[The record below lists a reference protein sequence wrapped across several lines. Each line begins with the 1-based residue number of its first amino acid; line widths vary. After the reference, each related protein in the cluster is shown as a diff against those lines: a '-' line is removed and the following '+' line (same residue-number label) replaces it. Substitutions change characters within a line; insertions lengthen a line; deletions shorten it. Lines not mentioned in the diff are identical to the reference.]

1 MASQFDNS
9 EAGVI
14 GWARSVERVGNDE
27 RLLLDLAQFFVEDAP
42 ALLIAV
48 DDALQQGDAE
58 QLAISAHSL
67 KGLASNFDAE
77 ACVTA
82 ARAVEERALA
92 RDLATAANGV
102 PELKRAVASVTQAL
116 QTRIAVP

>member
-1 MASQFDNS
+1 MAAQSDNAES
-9 EAGVI
+9 GVI

-27 RLLLDLAQFFVEDAP
+27 RLLLDLAQFFIEDAP
-42 ALLIAV
+42 PLLAAI
-48 DDALQQGDAE
+48 DEALQQADAE

-92 RDLATAANGV
+92 KDLGTAANGV
-102 PELKRAVASVTQAL
+102 PELKQAVANVTQAL
-116 QTRIAVP
+116 QARIAAQ